1 MWKIALILLGV
12 FIAILIG
19 LVMYACIRAGDDD
32 LDD

>member
-12 FIAILIG
+12 FIALLVCLILF
-19 LVMYACIRAGDDD
+19 ACIRAGDDD